1 MTYLTHLQY
10 VLVKSARFL
19 LLFLAPTLDVL
30 TYFVMFATITDTDR
44 LSIAAAAFS
53 NTYLLH
59 QLLWNK

>member
-1 MTYLTHLQY
+1 M
-10 VLVKSARFL
+10 VKSVRFL

-59 QLLWNK
+59 